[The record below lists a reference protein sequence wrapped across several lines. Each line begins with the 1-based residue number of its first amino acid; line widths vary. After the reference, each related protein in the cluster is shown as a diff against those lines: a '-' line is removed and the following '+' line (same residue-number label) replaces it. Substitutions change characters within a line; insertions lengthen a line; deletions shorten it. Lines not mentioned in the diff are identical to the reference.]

1 MQALIAS
8 GRARTTGSLYAFSRK
23 LAGTGT
29 LDDVL
34 WTTAYQIASMLKV
47 RVVLLLPEQDSI
59 TVKAGYP
66 PEDALDPSDIAAA
79 KWAWIS
85 ARPGAVPILCPVPSA
100 SSCRCG
106 QAVGRSELWGSTRQ
120 DGTASDA
127 GSAPATRRTDRSGSA
142 RNRAGASGRGY

>member
-1 MQALIAS
+1 MFVSNVAAKVRTQALIAS
-8 GRARTTGSLYAFSRK
+8 GRARTTESLYAFSRK

-66 PEDALDPSDIAAA
+66 PEDALDPSYIAAA
-79 KWAWIS
+79 KWAWDNNRP
-85 ARPGAVPILCPVPSA
+85 AGRGADTLPGAKRLFLPMRTS
-100 SSCRCG
+100 RG
-106 QAVGRSELWGSTRQ
+106 AVGVVGLDTDKTGPLLTPDQRRLL
-120 DGTASDA
+120 DA
-127 GSAPATRRTDRSGSA
+127 LTD
-142 RNRAGASGRGY
+142 